1 MKTELL
7 YNYNYKFKIIIFVL
21 LNFIK
26 SKIQL
31 RDSFPK

>member
-21 LNFIK
+21 LNLIK